1 MIKTDDIPF
10 PGWEALDK
18 EMNEASSEAVLMIT
32 NSSGELVDIVSGPLR
47 KGIHRVSWGL
57 GTSISTTTVVSQSS
71 SGRGRWGRRS
81 AGMVTAV
88 DPGTYQVT
96 LYKRVGG
103 DLTQLSDPVSLEVER
118 IRENILIN
126 PMSDKHSEYNIAL
139 AELTKSVRV
148 SSHVFTKAM
157 ARVSTY
163 ERNLKQIK
171 TNREEL
177 TKAVY
182 NLRDEMISLDREFV
196 GSGAKAEIGEK
207 DRLTIMDRLSKAM
220 GGYYGNSYGPTELHM
235 QSFDI
240 AQQMFDRAKPKMD
253 AFVKE
258 VHLLGKLLEDA
269 GGPIFLD

>member
-1 MIKTDDIPF
+1 MY
-10 PGWEALDK
+10 
-18 EMNEASSEAVLMIT
+18 ST
-32 NSSGELVDIVSGPLR
+32 NSSYNYIKKQLIDVD
-47 KGIHRVSWGL
+47 H
-57 GTSISTTTVVSQSS
+57 
-71 SGRGRWGRRS
+71 
-81 AGMVTAV
+81 
-88 DPGTYQVT
+88 
-96 LYKRVGG
+96 
-103 DLTQLSDPVSLEVER
+103 
-118 IRENILIN
+118 
-126 PMSDKHSEYNIAL
+126 
-139 AELTKSVRV
+139 VRV

-240 AQQMFDRAKPKMD
+240 AQEMFDRGEQKMD
-253 AFVKE
+253 AFIKE

>member
-1 MIKTDDIPF
+1 
-10 PGWEALDK
+10 
-18 EMNEASSEAVLMIT
+18 
-32 NSSGELVDIVSGPLR
+32 
-47 KGIHRVSWGL
+47 
-57 GTSISTTTVVSQSS
+57 
-71 SGRGRWGRRS
+71 
-81 AGMVTAV
+81 
-88 DPGTYQVT
+88 
-96 LYKRVGG
+96 
-103 DLTQLSDPVSLEVER
+103 
-118 IRENILIN
+118 
-126 PMSDKHSEYNIAL
+126 MSDKHSEYNIAL

-240 AQQMFDRAKPKMD
+240 AQQMFDIRCH
-253 AFVKE
+253 FL
-258 VHLLGKLLEDA
+258 HKLMQLQ
-269 GGPIFLD
+269 F

>member
-1 MIKTDDIPF
+1 MDLLPK
-10 PGWEALDK
+10 K
-18 EMNEASSEAVLMIT
+18 
-32 NSSGELVDIVSGPLR
+32 IV
-47 KGIHRVSWGL
+47 V
-57 GTSISTTTVVSQSS
+57 
-71 SGRGRWGRRS
+71 
-81 AGMVTAV
+81 
-88 DPGTYQVT
+88 
-96 LYKRVGG
+96 
-103 DLTQLSDPVSLEVER
+103 
-118 IRENILIN
+118 
-126 PMSDKHSEYNIAL
+126 
-139 AELTKSVRV
+139 KS
-148 SSHVFTKAM
+148 
-157 ARVSTY
+157 
-163 ERNLKQIK
+163 NLKQIK